1 MPVGDRNLDVVN
13 PFHSEKVQADC
24 LLEAKRPRTL
34 PVRDDELGPQG
45 TTVSGRVVQ
54 SEGAAPTGKGR
65 GVWASSEM
73 PDATG
78 PTVKEQKALRTEG
91 QMQGCDDPVLSQG
104 QVKSAGS
111 SGTDESSD
119 GLQRA
124 LEGELVEFL
133 RSQNSK
139 LMQELECLKGQ
150 LQHVQVKAGSG
161 DASSPWSAVNGTSVE
176 GSSGNGTFPAE
187 RHGRG
192 GSRTPRHRT
201 RERAVSPE
209 ACEKGD
215 SNRFTP
221 NGTRVPKGPPP
232 VDEPMLPPIP
242 PFPTVAGEPLVEGTS
257 FVSNLY
263 DTCESKLRV
272 KNGDVQWKPHDE
284 KGDDAILSPQEAK
297 QAWLEREVRSLK
309 VALDRV
315 AVPSTLTE
323 SGYWNPAGCN
333 AHGKDVR
340 HLHAGSGEAAQQ
352 VRAQHDGL
360 QGGDRASQAHGDL
373 CGQVRASNGGLCGTV
388 LGDAALQGRALRGVV
403 HGEDALLRGAALG
416 GEGAHHGRALHSTA
430 LGDLP
435 GHDRALHG
443 GDAELHG
450 LPRDERLH
458 GGAAQLH
465 GLPRDERLHGGAAE
479 LHGLLRDGRLQGHE
493 PLGVAPMPASWE
505 SSGGGG
511 GGKVELPSLP
521 NGASPLEFGDWLC
534 LCGPVMKDLSQVAGR
549 WWDAT
554 VRQAHAFYV
563 EWKGLSPL
571 QRVQLCPR
579 LPDELMASCFIR
591 TEQRGV
597 TLLLKAVSDEQQREL
612 VVDRDLSSTAI
623 LFRLYVRHQPGGPGE
638 KAILLG
644 QLTSL
649 QKASSMQ
656 ELASSLRTW
665 RRYFAR
671 AREVDASLP
680 DGVLLIKALEA
691 AVVQIA
697 KEDSQAAFRLSTSRQ
712 QLALDQRPTEQSIWS
727 FSQCLLAEAATLSL
741 LKSSSTTTASASTPV
756 RLKQMDAEA
765 SNSPQKPGTPG
776 NYGNKSGKGH
786 STPMSE
792 QPCKFFKSDTGCK
805 AGRSCKWSHSW
816 EGIEDKNSRCWI
828 CGGKDHRK
836 TECKVKGNG
845 NNNKPSSYDSGLGG
859 GRGGGNQNAANNKAA
874 VKQASVGKG
883 HDGVAASSTTDQTS
897 SSTCADGPGL
907 GAESNSLGASSSATS
922 EVDKGGAPAAT
933 PATTELLAEATQLLK
948 SLRMPNLKVMRLSNL
963 QAHAQMVLLDS
974 GATHGLRPAVSE
986 EEWQSGTR
994 TQVMLADG
1002 VTESLRLKP
1011 GTKVL
1016 LSDPLLRPENTSWIV
1031 PMGCLNELNYKLV
1044 WKDHMCHLYTKAGEK
1059 IDVELHNGCPYV
1071 AHEFGAKL
1079 LTVLEQHQIQQELK
1093 KMTLK
1098 SILTRGAAGL
1108 GNNMS
1113 IEMAMLVKLKE
1124 VMPTLPED
1132 LALKLVPD
1140 LSELTDPNIGLNLPW
1155 NRRKRKR
1162 LMMAKNVIIHMYSGP
1177 DASYWER
1184 RLSNEHTEV
1193 LCVDLEAST
1202 PSNALDETTFAFLL
1216 SLCASKRVKALLG
1229 GPPCRTTSA
1238 LRFQKDDGP
1247 PILRT
1252 EDHPYGLPSLTPQQ
1266 AELVTNDSILWLRLM
1281 LMYILCEEVRPK
1293 EQAQTAFLCE
1303 QPQDPAEYRK
1313 KEDVDEHQ
1321 YFSMWRTQEWKSFQE
1336 AYNAKLISFDQGPFG
1351 HPKRKPTTLA
1361 LINMNEMM
1369 QLQDVRGRGAE
1380 PEVAPLPEL
1389 SVKERCAMSKTCA
1402 AWAPGLKAAVAE
1414 AISRWVRREAPPREG
1429 LEDPTGVVY
1438 AEDDVRPVGVAAIG
1452 NVALQQWKQHYMQDH
1467 MPARRDCSHCVRSQ
1481 GRSRA
1486 HRRVC
1491 HPESFTLSLDMSGR
1505 MTGGKDQTP
1514 GTNKYFLVGVYTYPV
1529 NKKGKPLLLRPD
1541 QDEEEDH
1548 PLPGLDDPE
1557 LSGDPQEQQPGD
1569 GRPPQQHGERDQQQ
1583 AGHEAQHEQG
1593 PPAGVA
1599 QDEPDP
1605 LQEESVPDLAEDEE
1619 VKSAYG
1625 MHDTWMRL
1633 INESKDVTVRNLTF
1647 AEPIAD
1653 RNVHNVLPAIAKI
1666 YARLRS
1672 LGCPVYRMHSDRA
1685 REFLAKPVHQWCLD
1699 RGIVQ
1704 TMTPGSAFKTNGR
1717 AENEVGM
1724 IKKGVRTLIS
1734 AGACPL
1740 DRWPLAVRH
1749 VGERRLRNQLNQAGW
1764 PVGKLLRFGSK
1775 AYALKKSWQDRY
1787 AQWRDCREEV
1797 VVWGP
1802 AEGSSITTTTYYV
1815 KAIATERCFYTDDV
1829 VIPADDGMNAA
1840 VDAGPGGEVLPYLP
1854 ERDGGQ
1860 AQPLFRDGVP
1870 ARRLRSKTAPP
1881 PAIATMSMLHIEGE
1895 KRILAKFGSVFEFAL
1910 PPDNEVASEGSWT
1923 LETTLAPAQQHP
1935 PQEQQEVHDAP
1946 LPGHDDEKDGDG
1958 GQTET
1963 DEVHDQKEEES
1974 DVEEDLGEAPNS
1986 RDGGSSSAASN
1997 VSRNVLVRMSKIQ
2010 ALQTIHD
2017 NVSDYI
2023 AEEICKLDGTF
2034 PEQMWCLPELNKAL
2048 VKKVEVEEQI
2058 QLLADE
2064 DRAEEQ
2070 QQLTHEFLVTKTVSN
2085 KEVREN
2091 LADWTES
2098 IKAEY
2103 EQLVVNK
2110 KAVKPMT
2117 RTELQKM
2124 AEVQNKTLEILPAKM
2139 VHTRKAGSGA
2149 YRSRAVVC
2157 GNYQT
2162 PNDDNTYAGGADAT
2176 QIRTM
2181 LRISAQYKWKAA
2193 STDIRTA
2200 FLNAPRRDSRLIA
2213 MEVPHVYKMLGLAG
2227 PDEVWLIMLAMY
2239 GLQASPRDWCLHRDA
2254 VLPTLKWTRQGQN
2267 GLLTGS
2273 FEKTKDENV
2282 WRLEELDE
2290 SGYIHWNGL
2299 MSVYVDD
2306 ILVTGEEFAV
2316 HGALQALSGVWTTSS
2331 VEWAGVDKP
2340 LKYCGFEISEDAKG
2354 DGFHVNQHM
2363 YEQEMLQR
2371 WNVDEGVEYPHYKVA
2386 EDQEVEESPD
2396 PNDVRT
2402 AQAMAG
2408 SLLWLSSRTR
2418 PDLAH
2423 GVATMSRLMTKAPVK
2438 AIQIGTTLMKY
2449 VKGNPGVGLRYTTN
2463 VPDDWGAHGQL
2474 KVKRSD
2480 LLLEIFCDIACSAGS
2495 GHRSVQG
2502 IVVCLGG
2509 QPICWQTSQQPFVTH
2524 STAEAELVSYCEG
2537 LIAGK
2542 AAEALVMELTGVTAV
2557 MKVIYGD
2564 NIAAIGLAN
2573 GTTSS
2578 SWRTRHLRIRASLLK
2593 QALDETDAAGGQWKL
2608 IHVRGLD
2615 LVADGFTKPLFG
2627 AAFQR
2632 FVENLGMN
2640 APFLRPEDPEIRAAQ
2655 VRSHGS
2661 RERVHAGAA
2670 SAMSFLVGQTLLSE
2684 AEALEIKGEQ
2694 DEADPLW
2701 IAAVVLMI
2709 LGAIYAG
2716 KLAVQAGQ
2724 CCMRRLQV
2732 WSSSPTMPSGEMQ
2745 ASSTSSATKDDGER
2759 RSKLRWRTSSSSSFG
2774 PVQAPSAGSSSSGP
2788 VQAPSAGSSSY
2799 GPVQASVTMSLRSVG
2814 PVQALGVSGPEQA

>member
-1 MPVGDRNLDVVN
+1 M
-13 PFHSEKVQADC
+13 
-24 LLEAKRPRTL
+24 
-34 PVRDDELGPQG
+34 
-45 TTVSGRVVQ
+45 
-54 SEGAAPTGKGR
+54 
-65 GVWASSEM
+65 
-73 PDATG
+73 
-78 PTVKEQKALRTEG
+78 
-91 QMQGCDDPVLSQG
+91 
-104 QVKSAGS
+104 
-111 SGTDESSD
+111 
-119 GLQRA
+119 
-124 LEGELVEFL
+124 
-133 RSQNSK
+133 
-139 LMQELECLKGQ
+139 
-150 LQHVQVKAGSG
+150 
-161 DASSPWSAVNGTSVE
+161 
-176 GSSGNGTFPAE
+176 
-187 RHGRG
+187 
-192 GSRTPRHRT
+192 
-201 RERAVSPE
+201 
-209 ACEKGD
+209 
-215 SNRFTP
+215 
-221 NGTRVPKGPPP
+221 
-232 VDEPMLPPIP
+232 
-242 PFPTVAGEPLVEGTS
+242 
-257 FVSNLY
+257 
-263 DTCESKLRV
+263 
-272 KNGDVQWKPHDE
+272 
-284 KGDDAILSPQEAK
+284 
-297 QAWLEREVRSLK
+297 
-309 VALDRV
+309 
-315 AVPSTLTE
+315 
-323 SGYWNPAGCN
+323 
-333 AHGKDVR
+333 
-340 HLHAGSGEAAQQ
+340 
-352 VRAQHDGL
+352 
-360 QGGDRASQAHGDL
+360 
-373 CGQVRASNGGLCGTV
+373 
-388 LGDAALQGRALRGVV
+388 
-403 HGEDALLRGAALG
+403 
-416 GEGAHHGRALHSTA
+416 
-430 LGDLP
+430 
-435 GHDRALHG
+435 
-443 GDAELHG
+443 
-450 LPRDERLH
+450 
-458 GGAAQLH
+458 
-465 GLPRDERLHGGAAE
+465 
-479 LHGLLRDGRLQGHE
+479 
-493 PLGVAPMPASWE
+493 
-505 SSGGGG
+505 
-511 GGKVELPSLP
+511 
-521 NGASPLEFGDWLC
+521 
-534 LCGPVMKDLSQVAGR
+534 
-549 WWDAT
+549 
-554 VRQAHAFYV
+554 
-563 EWKGLSPL
+563 
-571 QRVQLCPR
+571 
-579 LPDELMASCFIR
+579 
-591 TEQRGV
+591 
-597 TLLLKAVSDEQQREL
+597 
-612 VVDRDLSSTAI
+612 
-623 LFRLYVRHQPGGPGE
+623 
-638 KAILLG
+638 
-644 QLTSL
+644 
-649 QKASSMQ
+649 
-656 ELASSLRTW
+656 
-665 RRYFAR
+665 
-671 AREVDASLP
+671 
-680 DGVLLIKALEA
+680 
-691 AVVQIA
+691 
-697 KEDSQAAFRLSTSRQ
+697 
-712 QLALDQRPTEQSIWS
+712 
-727 FSQCLLAEAATLSL
+727 
-741 LKSSSTTTASASTPV
+741 
-756 RLKQMDAEA
+756 
-765 SNSPQKPGTPG
+765 
-776 NYGNKSGKGH
+776 
-786 STPMSE
+786 
-792 QPCKFFKSDTGCK
+792 
-805 AGRSCKWSHSW
+805 
-816 EGIEDKNSRCWI
+816 
-828 CGGKDHRK
+828 
-836 TECKVKGNG
+836 
-845 NNNKPSSYDSGLGG
+845 
-859 GRGGGNQNAANNKAA
+859 
-874 VKQASVGKG
+874 
-883 HDGVAASSTTDQTS
+883 
-897 SSTCADGPGL
+897 
-907 GAESNSLGASSSATS
+907 
-922 EVDKGGAPAAT
+922 DKGGAPAAT

-948 SLRMPNLKVMRLSNL
+948 SLRMPNLKVMRLSKL
-963 QAHAQMVLLDS
+963 ESHAQMVLLDS
-974 GATHGLRPAVSE
+974 GATHGLRPAASE

-1140 LSELTDPNIGLNLPW
+1140 LSVLTDPNIGLNLPW

-1389 SVKERCAMSKTCA
+1389 SVKERCAMSKTWA

-1414 AISRWVRREAPPREG
+1414 AISRWIRREAPPREG
-1429 LEDPTGVVY
+1429 PEDPTGVVY

-1569 GRPPQQHGERDQQQ
+1569 GQPPQQHGERDQQQ

-1593 PPAGVA
+1593 LPTGVA

-1605 LQEESVPDLAEDEE
+1605 LQEESVPDLVEDEE

-1724 IKKGVRTLIS
+1724 IKKGARTLIS

-1910 PPDNEVASEGSWT
+1910 PPDNEIASEGSWT
-1923 LETTLAPAQQHP
+1923 LETTLSPAQQHP

-1997 VSRNVLVRMSKIQ
+1997 VSKNVLVRMSKIQ

-2023 AEEICKLDGTF
+2023 AEEICKIDGTF

-2048 VKKVEVEEQI
+2048 VRKVEVEEQI

-2085 KEVREN
+2085 KEVRKN

-2254 VLPTLKWTRQGQN
+2254 VLPTLKWTRQGPN

-2449 VKGNPGVGLRYTTN
+2449 VCGNPGVGLRYTTH

-2480 LLLEIFCDIACSAGS
+2480 LLLEIFCDIAYSAGS

-2640 APFLRPEDPEIRAAQ
+2640 APFLRPEDPEVRAAQ
-2655 VRSHGS
+2655 VRSRNS
-2661 RERVHAGAA
+2661 QERVHAGAA
-2670 SAMSFLVGQTLLSE
+2670 SAMS
-2684 AEALEIKGEQ
+2684 
-2694 DEADPLW
+2694 
-2701 IAAVVLMI
+2701 
-2709 LGAIYAG
+2709 
-2716 KLAVQAGQ
+2716 
-2724 CCMRRLQV
+2724 
-2732 WSSSPTMPSGEMQ
+2732 
-2745 ASSTSSATKDDGER
+2745 
-2759 RSKLRWRTSSSSSFG
+2759 
-2774 PVQAPSAGSSSSGP
+2774 
-2788 VQAPSAGSSSY
+2788 
-2799 GPVQASVTMSLRSVG
+2799 
-2814 PVQALGVSGPEQA
+2814 

>member
-1 MPVGDRNLDVVN
+1 M
-13 PFHSEKVQADC
+13 
-24 LLEAKRPRTL
+24 
-34 PVRDDELGPQG
+34 
-45 TTVSGRVVQ
+45 
-54 SEGAAPTGKGR
+54 
-65 GVWASSEM
+65 
-73 PDATG
+73 
-78 PTVKEQKALRTEG
+78 
-91 QMQGCDDPVLSQG
+91 
-104 QVKSAGS
+104 
-111 SGTDESSD
+111 
-119 GLQRA
+119 
-124 LEGELVEFL
+124 
-133 RSQNSK
+133 
-139 LMQELECLKGQ
+139 
-150 LQHVQVKAGSG
+150 
-161 DASSPWSAVNGTSVE
+161 
-176 GSSGNGTFPAE
+176 
-187 RHGRG
+187 
-192 GSRTPRHRT
+192 
-201 RERAVSPE
+201 
-209 ACEKGD
+209 
-215 SNRFTP
+215 
-221 NGTRVPKGPPP
+221 
-232 VDEPMLPPIP
+232 
-242 PFPTVAGEPLVEGTS
+242 
-257 FVSNLY
+257 
-263 DTCESKLRV
+263 
-272 KNGDVQWKPHDE
+272 
-284 KGDDAILSPQEAK
+284 
-297 QAWLEREVRSLK
+297 
-309 VALDRV
+309 
-315 AVPSTLTE
+315 
-323 SGYWNPAGCN
+323 
-333 AHGKDVR
+333 
-340 HLHAGSGEAAQQ
+340 
-352 VRAQHDGL
+352 
-360 QGGDRASQAHGDL
+360 
-373 CGQVRASNGGLCGTV
+373 
-388 LGDAALQGRALRGVV
+388 
-403 HGEDALLRGAALG
+403 
-416 GEGAHHGRALHSTA
+416 
-430 LGDLP
+430 
-435 GHDRALHG
+435 
-443 GDAELHG
+443 
-450 LPRDERLH
+450 
-458 GGAAQLH
+458 
-465 GLPRDERLHGGAAE
+465 
-479 LHGLLRDGRLQGHE
+479 
-493 PLGVAPMPASWE
+493 
-505 SSGGGG
+505 
-511 GGKVELPSLP
+511 
-521 NGASPLEFGDWLC
+521 
-534 LCGPVMKDLSQVAGR
+534 
-549 WWDAT
+549 
-554 VRQAHAFYV
+554 
-563 EWKGLSPL
+563 
-571 QRVQLCPR
+571 
-579 LPDELMASCFIR
+579 
-591 TEQRGV
+591 
-597 TLLLKAVSDEQQREL
+597 
-612 VVDRDLSSTAI
+612 
-623 LFRLYVRHQPGGPGE
+623 
-638 KAILLG
+638 
-644 QLTSL
+644 TSL

-727 FSQCLLAEAATLSL
+727 FSQCLLAEAETLSL

-776 NYGNKSGKGH
+776 NYGDKSGKGH

-963 QAHAQMVLLDS
+963 QPHAQMVLLDS

-1079 LTVLEQHQIQQELK
+1079 LTVLGQHQIQQELK

-1140 LSELTDPNIGLNLPW
+1140 LSVLTDPNIGLNLPW

-1351 HPKRKPTTLA
+1351 HPKRKPTTLT

-1389 SVKERCAMSKTCA
+1389 SVKERCAMSKTWA

-1724 IKKGVRTLIS
+1724 IKKGVRTSIS

-1958 GQTET
+1958 GQTKT

-2423 GVATMSRLMTKAPVK
+2423 
-2438 AIQIGTTLMKY
+2438 
-2449 VKGNPGVGLRYTTN
+2449 
-2463 VPDDWGAHGQL
+2463 
-2474 KVKRSD
+2474 
-2480 LLLEIFCDIACSAGS
+2480 
-2495 GHRSVQG
+2495 
-2502 IVVCLGG
+2502 
-2509 QPICWQTSQQPFVTH
+2509 
-2524 STAEAELVSYCEG
+2524 
-2537 LIAGK
+2537 
-2542 AAEALVMELTGVTAV
+2542 
-2557 MKVIYGD
+2557 
-2564 NIAAIGLAN
+2564 
-2573 GTTSS
+2573 
-2578 SWRTRHLRIRASLLK
+2578 
-2593 QALDETDAAGGQWKL
+2593 
-2608 IHVRGLD
+2608 
-2615 LVADGFTKPLFG
+2615 
-2627 AAFQR
+2627 
-2632 FVENLGMN
+2632 
-2640 APFLRPEDPEIRAAQ
+2640 
-2655 VRSHGS
+2655 
-2661 RERVHAGAA
+2661 
-2670 SAMSFLVGQTLLSE
+2670 
-2684 AEALEIKGEQ
+2684 
-2694 DEADPLW
+2694 
-2701 IAAVVLMI
+2701 
-2709 LGAIYAG
+2709 
-2716 KLAVQAGQ
+2716 
-2724 CCMRRLQV
+2724 
-2732 WSSSPTMPSGEMQ
+2732 
-2745 ASSTSSATKDDGER
+2745 
-2759 RSKLRWRTSSSSSFG
+2759 
-2774 PVQAPSAGSSSSGP
+2774 
-2788 VQAPSAGSSSY
+2788 
-2799 GPVQASVTMSLRSVG
+2799 
-2814 PVQALGVSGPEQA
+2814 